1 MPENPVIPAKGP
13 CFLLFL
19 SQTSNHEEQ
28 HGMTDYNSEFPH
40 IDLEQERKEILKA
53 FKGLLRATKTRN
65 RESTKM
71 IRKAFDVA
79 VEAHKDMRRKS
90 GEPYIYHPIAVAR
103 ICAEEMGLG
112 ATSVVCAL
120 LHDTVEDTHITLEDV
135 EDLFGAKVRR
145 IIDGLTKIPEVFDE
159 NASIQAENFRKMI
172 LTISDDIRV
181 VLIKL
186 ADRLHNMR
194 TLGSMRA
201 DKQLKIASETK
212 FLYAPL
218 AHRLGLYSIKTEL
231 EDLSFKYTEPD
242 VYQAIENSL
251 KSTQDVRNRFIRRF
265 VHPIREALLHEG
277 YVFDIKART
286 KSISSIHRKMVTKGI
301 PFEEVYDLFAVRI
314 IVETP
319 VELEK
324 PDCWRI
330 YSIVTDFYQPSP
342 ERLRDWISTPRA
354 NGYESLHTTV
364 MSPQGKWVEVQIRSK
379 RMDEIAEKGLAA
391 HYKYKEN
398 KNEDSKFD
406 RWVAEIRELIENP
419 DVSAMDFVN
428 EFKLNLFSDEIYV
441 FTPKGDL
448 RVLPTGATI
457 LDFAYDIHTAIGD
470 KCIGAKVNTKLMPL
484 SYQLQNGD
492 QVEIIT
498 SSKQKPNEEWLRFV
512 VSARAKQKIK
522 SSLNEE
528 RKSIALD
535 GKEILERKFKQYNI
549 RFQNENIQFLEK
561 FFKMPTVTEL
571 YFRIAKGKID
581 LTKLREIENVN
592 GMLQLEKKESAVPK
606 DKHELD
612 VYPKINKKEDTIIIG
627 EDFKNIQY
635 KLAKCCSPIPGDAV
649 FGFITINE
657 GIKIHRNNCPNAEH
671 LMSKMAYRCIKARWK
686 SQELTAHIASLR
698 LVGIDN
704 VGIVNKITAIISNQL
719 NVNMKSISFE
729 ANDGLFEG
737 RIQVMVYDREHL
749 EQLIRNFEMIEGVK
763 RVERWDIDTAEETIT

>member
-1 MPENPVIPAKGP
+1 M
-13 CFLLFL
+13 
-19 SQTSNHEEQ
+19 SQTKKVFTEAE
-28 HGMTDYNSEFPH
+28 
-40 IDLEQERKEILKA
+40 LEQERKEILNA
-53 FKGLLRATKTRN
+53 FKGLLRATKDRSREDTR
-65 RESTKM
+65 M

-112 ATSVVCAL
+112 ATAITCAL
-120 LHDTVEDTHITLEDV
+120 LHDTVEDTHITLQDV
-135 EDLFGAKVRR
+135 EDLFGPKVRL

-218 AHRLGLYSIKTEL
+218 AHRLGLFSIKSEL
-231 EDLSFKYTEPD
+231 EDLAMMYSEPE
-242 VYQAIENSL
+242 VYKKIETNL

-265 VHPIREALLHEG
+265 VSPIKDALTHEG
-277 YVFDIKART
+277 YAFEVKART
-286 KSISSIHRKMVTKGI
+286 KSISSIWRKMHTKDI
-301 PFEEVYDLFAVRI
+301 PFEEVYDVFAIRI
-314 IVETP
+314 IVDTP
-319 VELEK
+319 QELEK

-342 ERLRDWISTPRA
+342 DRLRDWISTPRA

-364 MSPQGKWVEVQIRSK
+364 MSPSGKWVEVQIRSK

-391 HYKYKEN
+391 HYKYKESN
-398 KNEDSKFD
+398 SEESKFD
-406 RWVAEIRELIENP
+406 RWIAEIRDLLENS
-419 DVSAMDFVN
+419 DSNAMDFVN
-428 EFKLNLFSDEIYV
+428 EFKANLFSEEIYV
-441 FTPKGDL
+441 FTPKGEL
-448 RVLPTGATI
+448 RVLPNGSTI
-457 LDFAYDIHTAIGD
+457 LDFAYDIHTDIGD
-470 KCIGAKVNTKLMPL
+470 KCIGAKVNNRLVPL
-484 SYQLQNGD
+484 SYQLLNGD
-492 QVEIIT
+492 QLEIIT

-512 VSARAKQKIK
+512 ISARAKQKIK

-528 RKSIALD
+528 RKAISQD
-535 GKEILERKFKQYNI
+535 GREILERKFKQHNI
-549 RFQNENIQFLEK
+549 KFTSDNIAFLEK
-561 FFKMPTVTEL
+561 FFVMPSGTEL

-581 LTKLREIENVN
+581 LTKLRDIDCVH
-592 GMLQLEKKESAVPK
+592 GVLQQEKKAPAAKK
-606 DKHELD
+606 DKHEKD
-612 VYPKINKKEDTIIIG
+612 VYKKVDKKEDVIIIG

-635 KLAKCCSPIPGDAV
+635 QMARCCNPIPGDEV

-671 LMSKMAYRCIKARWK
+671 LMSKMNYRCIKARWQSK
-686 SQELTAHIASLR
+686 KLEERIAAIR
-698 LVGIDN
+698 INGIDN
-704 VGIVNKITAIISNQL
+704 IGLVNRLTEIISKQH

-729 ANDGLFEG
+729 TDDGIFEG
-737 RIQVMVYDREHL
+737 RIKVLVYDTEHL
-749 EQLIRNFEMIEGVK
+749 EQLMSKFEQVEGVQ
-763 RVERWDIDTAEETIT
+763 RVTRWDTEEEVAS

>member
-1 MPENPVIPAKGP
+1 M
-13 CFLLFL
+13 
-19 SQTSNHEEQ
+19 SQSKKVFTEAE
-28 HGMTDYNSEFPH
+28 
-40 IDLEQERKEILKA
+40 LEQERKEILNA
-53 FKGLLRATKTRN
+53 FKGLLRAAKNRSREDTR
-65 RESTKM
+65 M

-112 ATSVVCAL
+112 ATAITCAL
-120 LHDTVEDTHITLEDV
+120 LHDTVEDTHITLQDV
-135 EDLFGAKVRR
+135 EDLFGPKVRL

-218 AHRLGLYSIKTEL
+218 AHRLGLYSIKSEL
-231 EDLSFKYTEPD
+231 EDLAMMYSESE
-242 VYQAIENSL
+242 VYKKIETNL

-265 VHPIREALLHEG
+265 VAPIKDALMHEG

-286 KSISSIHRKMVTKGI
+286 KSISSIWRKMHTKDI
-301 PFEEVYDLFAVRI
+301 PFEEVYDVFAIRI
-314 IVETP
+314 IVDTP
-319 VELEK
+319 QELEK

-342 ERLRDWISTPRA
+342 DRLRDWISTPRA

-364 MSPQGKWVEVQIRSK
+364 MSPSGKWVEVQIRSK

-391 HYKYKEN
+391 HYKYKESN
-398 KNEDSKFD
+398 SEESKFD
-406 RWVAEIRELIENP
+406 RWIAEIRDLLENP
-419 DVSAMDFVN
+419 DANAMDFVN
-428 EFKLNLFSDEIYV
+428 EFKANLFSEEIYV
-441 FTPKGDL
+441 FTPKGEL
-448 RVLPTGATI
+448 RVLPNGSTI
-457 LDFAYDIHTAIGD
+457 LDFAYDIHTDIGD
-470 KCIGAKVNTKLMPL
+470 KCIGAKVNNRLVPL
-484 SYQLQNGD
+484 SYQLLNGD
-492 QVEIIT
+492 QLEIIT

-512 VSARAKQKIK
+512 ISARAKQKIK

-528 RKSIALD
+528 RKAIAQD
-535 GKEILERKFKQYNI
+535 GREILERKFKQHNI
-549 RFQNENIQFLEK
+549 RFTSDNIAFLEK
-561 FFKMPTVTEL
+561 FYGMPSGTEL

-581 LTKLREIENVN
+581 LAKLRDIECVH
-592 GMLQLEKKESAVPK
+592 GILQSEKKAVAAK
-606 DKHELD
+606 MDKHEKD
-612 VYPKINKKEDTIIIG
+612 VYKKVDKKEDVIIIG

-635 KLAKCCSPIPGDAV
+635 QMARCCNPIPGDEV

-671 LMSKMAYRCIKARWK
+671 LMSKMNYRCIKARWQSK
-686 SQELTAHIASLR
+686 KLEERIAAIR
-698 LVGIDN
+698 INGIDN
-704 VGIVNKITAIISNQL
+704 IGLVNRLTEIISKQH

-729 ANDGLFEG
+729 TEDGIFEG
-737 RIQVMVYDREHL
+737 RIKVLVYDTEHL
-749 EQLIRNFEMIEGVK
+749 EQLMSKFEQVEGVQ
-763 RVERWDIDTAEETIT
+763 RVTRWDTEEEVAN